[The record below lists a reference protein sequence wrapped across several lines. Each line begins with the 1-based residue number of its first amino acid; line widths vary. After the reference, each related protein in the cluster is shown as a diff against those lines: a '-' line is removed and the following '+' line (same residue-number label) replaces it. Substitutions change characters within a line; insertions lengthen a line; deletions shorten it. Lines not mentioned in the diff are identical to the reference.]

1 MLWGIDVSSHQKGI
15 AVDSLPVDFVIS
27 KATEGTGYVNPDCDR
42 VVQSCIS
49 NGIPFGYYHY
59 ARDNGAHAEADYFY
73 ENTLG
78 YHGKGIPVL
87 DWEEDQSVEW
97 VNAFVQRF
105 HQKTGVWC
113 WIYANPWRFNQG
125 GVEQNCGRWIAQY
138 PNVVSPGLGYELP
151 DVPETDGLV
160 CCWQYASDGYV
171 KGYSGNLDVNC
182 FFGDVDAWN
191 AYCGKH
197 VENVENP
204 EKSVLENND
213 FIVEIT
219 QKN

>member
-42 VVQSCIS
+42 VVQSCIT
-49 NGIPFGYYHY
+49 NGISFGYYHY
-59 ARDNGAHAEADYFY
+59 ARGNSAHAECDYFY

-105 HQKTGVWC
+105 HQK
-113 WIYANPWRFNQG
+113 A
-125 GVEQNCGRWIAQY
+125 GRMVLDLREPLEVQ
-138 PNVVSPGLGYELP
+138 PGRRRAELRQM
-151 DVPETDGLV
+151 D
-160 CCWQYASDGYV
+160 CAIS
-171 KGYSGNLDVNC
+171 
-182 FFGDVDAWN
+182 
-191 AYCGKH
+191 
-197 VENVENP
+197 
-204 EKSVLENND
+204 
-213 FIVEIT
+213 
-219 QKN
+219 